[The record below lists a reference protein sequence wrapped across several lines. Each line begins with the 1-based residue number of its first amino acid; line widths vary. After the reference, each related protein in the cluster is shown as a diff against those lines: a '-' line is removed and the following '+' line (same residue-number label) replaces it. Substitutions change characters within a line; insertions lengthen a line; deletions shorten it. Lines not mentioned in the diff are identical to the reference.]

1 MNTPNVSHILLE
13 HEAAHIHGGG
23 CSHAPK
29 DTDRIIKRL
38 QVITICWML
47 VECSVALTAAWGA
60 HSPALLAFGSD
71 SSVELLSAIVVL
83 LQFTSVLKVST
94 ERAARLAGTLLFLL
108 AGIVAMISVSAIVLR
123 VEPDTSRL
131 GIGVTIVALTIMPV
145 LSRAKRKNAN
155 LTGNRALAADAVQS
169 ATCAYLA
176 GLTLLGLVLNATLH
190 IRWVDPLAALV
201 AIPIIVIEARRAL
214 RGEVCG
220 CC

>member
-1 MNTPNVSHILLE
+1 
-13 HEAAHIHGGG
+13 
-23 CSHAPK
+23 
-29 DTDRIIKRL
+29 
-38 QVITICWML
+38 ML
-47 VECSVALTAAWGA
+47 VECSIALAAAWRA

-83 LQFTSVLKVST
+83 LQFTSILKVST
-94 ERAARLAGTLLFLL
+94 ERAARLAGILLYLL
-108 AGIVAMISVSAIVLR
+108 AGIVAMISVSALLLR
-123 VEPDTSRL
+123 VVPDTSKL

-145 LSRAKRKNAN
+145 LSRAKRRNAN

-176 GLTLLGLVLNATLH
+176 GLTLMGLILNATLH
-190 IRWVDPLAALV
+190 IRWVDPLASLIAT
-201 AIPIIVIEARRAL
+201 PIIVIEARRAL